1 MVVDLRRWD
10 SLISNQIP
18 SHGHKGINPVPGENR
33 EGDQTAGRCIS
44 LRHER
49 GKELAKLKS
58 SLETLKLKSTQEGLP
73 SYKTHLGKVK
83 PRSLVGLCLG
93 VLGKHLEDIVGE
105 LSEIV
110 ESFPSDTKMALV
122 AIARR
127 RKLLNDQLLMTLA
140 ESSWEIL
147 DISGSDVTD
156 LGLGKVVEICNN
168 LRAVDISRCQRI
180 TEFSVSK
187 LFKHCHLL
195 ETLRWGGCPN
205 SNFTARSCVYML
217 MPKLKD
223 VEGDS
228 WEELDSTDI
237 TDRSHSLRWLIWPTI
252 EDRLK
257 QTLAIECPRIV
268 VNPKPSPFGFR
279 GLKVPPEAF
288 SDVAM
293 DEQVVKDID
302 PETWAVGIVPQP
314 SKDVVRTDD
323 SASKELSMAERFR
336 LAFVERDARLAPKRA
351 KNARQH
357 RRRAERELLMSS
369 TDAKSIAL
377 AKQVTKARHTHS

>member
-1 MVVDLRRWD
+1 ME
-10 SLISNQIP
+10 
-18 SHGHKGINPVPGENR
+18 K
-33 EGDQTAGRCIS
+33 
-44 LRHER
+44 

-58 SLETLKLKSTQEGLP
+58 SLETLKLKQALESPP
-73 SYKTHLGKVK
+73 SYKTHLGKSK
-83 PRSLVGLCLG
+83 PRSLVRLCLG
-93 VLGKHLEDIVGE
+93 VLGKHLEDIIE
-105 LSEIV
+105 DLSEIV
-110 ESFPSDTKMALV
+110 VSFPPDIKMALV

-127 RKLLNDQLLMTLA
+127 RKLLNDQVLVTLA

-156 LGLGKVVEICNN
+156 LGLGKVVEMCKS
-168 LRAVDISRCQRI
+168 LRAIDISRCQRI
-180 TEFSVSK
+180 TESGVSV
-187 LFKHCHLL
+187 LFKHCHSL

-223 VEGDS
+223 VDGDS

-237 TDRSHSLRWLIWPTI
+237 VERSHSLRWLIWPSI

-257 QTLAIECPRIV
+257 ETLATECPRVV
-268 VNPKPSPFGFR
+268 VNPKSSPFGFR
-279 GLKVPPEAF
+279 GMKVPPEACL
-288 SDVAM
+288 DVPM
-293 DEQVVKDID
+293 DEWVVKDID
-302 PETWAVGIVPQP
+302 PKTWSVGTVPQQP
-314 SKDVVRTDD
+314 SKDVVTSDN
-323 SASKELSMAERFR
+323 SAVEELSMAERFR
-336 LAFVERDARLAPKRA
+336 LAFVERDAKLAPKRA

-377 AKQVTKARHTHS
+377 AKQVTKSMHSRS